1 MSTPSSADSSEPQP
15 PAPPSRQTARSNAT
29 RRKLLDAARALFSA
43 RGYAAVGTEE
53 IVRAA
58 GVTRG
63 ALYHQ
68 FPDKAELLAALI
80 DEIDGEVSQ
89 QIAAGALAGATNQIE
104 ALVAGSHAF
113 LDAVVERPE
122 VSRVSLI
129 DGVSVLGWER
139 RRAIGQEHGLG
150 LIEAVLTSGMDDGL
164 LRRAPARPLA
174 HVLLGALDEAALYV
188 AAANDTD
195 AAREEMRDVT
205 RVLIEALK
213 A

>member
-1 MSTPSSADSSEPQP
+1 MSTE
-15 PAPPSRQTARSNAT
+15 SRQTQRSSAT
-29 RRKLLDAARALFSA
+29 RRKLLDAARPLFA
-43 RGYAAVGTEE
+43 ERGYAAVGTEE

-68 FPDKAELLAALI
+68 FPDKSELLAALI
-80 DEIDGEVSQ
+80 DEIDAEVSQ
-89 QIAAGALAGATNQIE
+89 QIAAGALADATNQLE
-104 ALVAGSHAF
+104 ALLAGSYAF
-113 LDAVVERPE
+113 LEAVERPE
-122 VSRVSLI
+122 VHRVSLI

-164 LRRAPARPLA
+164 IRRTPARPLA

-188 AAANDTD
+188 AAAEDRDT
-195 AAREEMRDVT
+195 ARGEMQV
-205 RVLIEALK
+205 VLKLLIEALR

>member
-1 MSTPSSADSSEPQP
+1 MSTE
-15 PAPPSRQTARSNAT
+15 SRQAQRSTAT
-29 RRKLLDAARALFSA
+29 RRKLLDAARTLFA
-43 RGYAAVGTEE
+43 ERGYAAVGTEE

-80 DEIDGEVSQ
+80 SEIDAEVSQ
-89 QIAAGALAGATNQIE
+89 QIATSALSGATNQLDALMAGAE
-104 ALVAGSHAF
+104 AFLVA
-113 LDAVVERPE
+113 VERPE
-122 VSRVSLI
+122 VHRVSLI

-150 LIEAVLTSGMDDGL
+150 LIEAVLNSGMDDGL
-164 LRRAPARPLA
+164 LRRTPARPMA

-188 AAANDTD
+188 ASAADRDT
-195 AAREEMRDVT
+195 ARKEMRV
-205 RVLIEALK
+205 VLRTLLEALR
-213 A
+213 AS

>member
-1 MSTPSSADSSEPQP
+1 MSNE
-15 PAPPSRQTARSNAT
+15 SRQNQRSAAT
-29 RRKLLDAARALFSA
+29 RRKLLDAARTLFA
-43 RGYAAVGTEE
+43 ERGYAAVGTEE

-80 DEIDGEVSQ
+80 NEIDAEVSQ
-89 QIAAGALAGATNQIE
+89 QIVNGALAGATNQLD
-104 ALVAGSHAF
+104 ALIAGGEAF
-113 LDAVVERPE
+113 LEAVERPE
-122 VSRVSLI
+122 VHRVSLI

-150 LIEAVLTSGMDDGL
+150 LIEAVLISGMDDGL
-164 LRRAPARPLA
+164 IRRTPARPMA

-188 AAANDTD
+188 AAAEDRD
-195 AAREEMRDVT
+195 AARDEMRV
-205 RVLIEALK
+205 VLRTLLEALR

>member
-1 MSTPSSADSSEPQP
+1 M
-15 PAPPSRQTARSNAT
+15 
-29 RRKLLDAARALFSA
+29 
-43 RGYAAVGTEE
+43 GTEE

-80 DEIDGEVSQ
+80 SEIDAEVSQ
-89 QIAAGALAGATNQIE
+89 QIVNGALAGATNQLD
-104 ALVAGSHAF
+104 ALRAGGEAF
-113 LDAVVERPE
+113 LDAVERPE
-122 VSRVSLI
+122 ISRVSLI

-139 RRAIGQEHGLG
+139 RRAIGLEHGLG
-150 LIEAVLTSGMDDGL
+150 MIEAVLTAGMDDGVI
-164 LRRAPARPLA
+164 RRTPARPMA

-188 AAANDTD
+188 AAAEDRDT
-195 AAREEMRDVT
+195 AREEMRA
-205 RVLIEALK
+205 VLSALLDGLR